1 MDGVFTDCRTHWKG
15 HIGQAAISLAKTEGG
30 ALSFGTDGADR
41 RLGLSHRALSFAAR
55 IRLESEP
62 AEIRNRGDQQ
72 KGYIPPML
80 R

>member
-1 MDGVFTDCRTHWKG
+1 MYVTDCRTHWKG
-15 HIGQAAISLAKTEGG
+15 RIAQAAIALAKTEGD
-30 ALSFGTDGADR
+30 ARNFGTDGPYLR
-41 RLGLSHRALSFAAR
+41 QGLAHVALSFAAR